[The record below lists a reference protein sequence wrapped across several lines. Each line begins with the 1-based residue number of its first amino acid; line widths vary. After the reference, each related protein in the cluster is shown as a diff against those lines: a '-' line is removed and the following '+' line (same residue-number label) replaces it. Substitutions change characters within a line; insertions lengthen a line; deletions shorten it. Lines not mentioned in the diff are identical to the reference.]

1 MAAVEPLVVR
11 IGTEQCHAQCYAR
24 NAAHTALH
32 CTVRTLLRAS
42 QLLNR
47 GIVVSGD

>member
-11 IGTEQCHAQCYAR
+11 IGTEQCNAR
-24 NAAHTALH
+24 NAAHY
-32 CTVRTLLRAS
+32 TVRAS